1 MSTST
6 SVGRRRR
13 RAPDRGLSE
22 PEVDSPASDVEPADP
37 SSVARG
43 LLLRKLT
50 NAPATRAQL
59 ADLLSSRGI
68 PDDVADEVL
77 GRFEEVGL
85 IDDAS
90 YASLWVESRQRGR
103 GLARRALLQ
112 ELAQRGVAPELIEQS
127 LESVSPD
134 TERATARALVLR
146 KLSATSTLERQARVR
161 RLVGML
167 ARRGYPSGLAF
178 AVVLDALGGE
188 ADDDEPL
195 GALGPLDD

>member
-1 MSTST
+1 M
-6 SVGRRRR
+6 
-13 RAPDRGLSE
+13 
-22 PEVDSPASDVEPADP
+22 
-37 SSVARG
+37 ARG

-103 GLARRALLQ
+103 GLARRALRQ

-127 LESVSPD
+127 LEAVSPD

-167 ARRGYPSGLAF
+167 ARRGYPSGLAL

-188 ADDDEPL
+188 ADDDEPP
-195 GALGPLDD
+195 GAFGSLDD